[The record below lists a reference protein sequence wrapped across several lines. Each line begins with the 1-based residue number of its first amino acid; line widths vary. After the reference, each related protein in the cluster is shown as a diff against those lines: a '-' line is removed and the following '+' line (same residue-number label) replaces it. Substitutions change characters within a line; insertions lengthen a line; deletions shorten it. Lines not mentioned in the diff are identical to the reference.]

1 MTKAE
6 AIKRLETII
15 ENSSTHDYC
24 EFDIVAKDWQ
34 NYGKNRTYLSI
45 VERSK
50 DSKVSKHYKS
60 KDYGYYDNV
69 SGQYVAG
76 KNDLT
81 NNYTFGGMSF

>member
-6 AIKRLETII
+6 AVKRLETII
-15 ENSSTHDYC
+15 ENSNTYDYC

-34 NYGKNRTYLSI
+34 NYGKDRTYLSI

-50 DSKVSKHYKS
+50 NYSISKHYKS
-60 KDYGYYDNV
+60 RDYGYYDNTA
-69 SGQYVAG
+69 GQYVAG

-81 NNYTFGGMSF
+81 KDYTFGGMNF